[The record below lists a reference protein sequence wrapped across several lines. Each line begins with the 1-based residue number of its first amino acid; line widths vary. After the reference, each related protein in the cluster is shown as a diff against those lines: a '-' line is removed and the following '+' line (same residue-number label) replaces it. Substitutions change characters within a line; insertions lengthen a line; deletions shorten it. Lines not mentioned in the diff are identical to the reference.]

1 MTEEELRAVEEAT
14 RRQIQLERTVRE
26 AISKEEEKK
35 EKKGRSF
42 FKHPLLLLLTG
53 SFLTA
58 VVGSCFATR
67 WQLQQWHIQQRHA
80 ADAQTAKDMRHLQ
93 FETAETIAESFAAA
107 DDVLHL
113 FYWPWARK
121 SDVVTLAERGKQ
133 WNDASRKWRVSEKV
147 LSARLRSEFGDDV
160 AQSFRSIVE
169 KRRLMGND
177 IINLLSYADATP
189 RPNAEE
195 SRDIDTTKAHALKVI
210 TEVTGKDG
218 DLTKLLNLMEER
230 ILADERKRQQSPP
243 RITFWN

>member
-1 MTEEELRAVEEAT
+1 MNEEEWRVLEEAT
-14 RRQIQLERTVRE
+14 RRQIQLERMVRD

-42 FKHPLLLLLTG
+42 FKHPLMLLLAG

-58 VVGSCFATR
+58 VVGNCFATR
-67 WQLQQWHIQQRHA
+67 WQLQQWRVQQRHN
-80 ADAQTAKDMRHLQ
+80 ADAQTAKDMRQLQ

-113 FYWPWARK
+113 FFWPWAKK
-121 SDVVTLAERGKQ
+121 SDVVTLSERGKQ
-133 WNDASRKWRVSEKV
+133 WNEASRKWRVSEKV

-160 AQSFRSIVE
+160 ARSFLLIVE
-169 KRRLMGND
+169 KRRQMGND

-195 SRDIDTTKAHALKVI
+195 SKEIDATKAHALKVI

-218 DLTKLLNLMEER
+218 DLTRLLNLMEDR